1 MARQTG
7 IIKLKGTI
15 GDISFYKSSDGH
27 LARAK
32 GGVDANRIAND
43 PAFQRTRENGSEF
56 GRAGKGGKLLRNAIR
71 ILLQNAK
78 DKRVVSRLTK
88 VLVAITKTDTT
99 NERGLRTLEDG
110 NLSLLENF
118 EFNLNGKLGATL
130 FAPFT
135 KAFDRV
141 SGDATLELAPF
152 SPTLRIAAPTGTTHF
167 KVVMGAAELDFANE
181 TSVFESDET
190 AILPYSAADTAAIAL
205 TASLTANSTVDVI
218 QVLGIEF
225 YQEVNGQ
232 MYELKNGAYNA
243 LSIVTIDTP

>member
-88 VLVAITKTDTT
+88 TLVAITKTDTT
-99 NERGLRTLEDG
+99 NERGLRTLQDG
-110 NLSLLENF
+110 NLSLLESF
-118 EFNLNGKLGATL
+118 EFNLNGKLGTTL

-141 SGDATLELAPF
+141 SGDATLGLAPF

-167 KVVMGAAELDFANE
+167 KVVMGAAELDFASE

-190 AILPYSAADTAAIAL
+190 AILPYSAADTALIGL
-205 TASLTANSTVDVI
+205 TASLTENSTLPVA

-243 LSIVTIDTP
+243 LSIVTVDTP

>member
-1 MARQTG
+1 MAKQTG

-15 GDISFYKSSDGH
+15 GGISFYKTSDGH
-27 LARAK
+27 LAREK
-32 GGVDANRIAND
+32 GGVDKKRIQND

-56 GRAGKGGKLLRNAIR
+56 GRAGKGGKVLR
-71 ILLQNAK
+71 NAK

-88 VLVAITKTDTT
+88 DLVAITKTDTI
-99 NERGLRTLEDG
+99 NDRGLRTLQDG

-130 FAPFT
+130 FAT
-135 KAFDRV
+135 YSKAFDRV
-141 SGDATLELAPF
+141 SGEATLSIAAF
-152 SPTLRIAAPTGTTHF
+152 SPTIRIAAPSGTTHF
-167 KVVMGAAELDFANE
+167 KVVMGAAELDFENE

-190 AILPYSAADTAAIAL
+190 AISPYDAANTAPIAM
-205 TASLTANSTVDVI
+205 TATITANSVLPVV

-232 MYELKNGAYNA
+232 IYPLKNGAYNA
-243 LSIVTIDTP
+243 LSVVIVDTL

>member
-15 GDISFYKSSDGH
+15 GGISFYKTSDGY
-27 LARAK
+27 LAREK

-88 VLVAITKTDTT
+88 DLVAVVKTDTT
-99 NERGLRTLEDG
+99 NERGQRTLQDG
-110 NLSLLENF
+110 DLNLLESF
-118 EFNLNGKLGATL
+118 EFNLNGKLGTTL
-130 FAPFT
+130 FAAFT

-141 SGDATLELAPF
+141 SGDATVNPVSYTHLTL
-152 SPTLRIAAPTGTTHF
+152 PTT
-167 KVVMGAAELDFANE
+167 
-181 TSVFESDET
+181 
-190 AILPYSAADTAAIAL
+190 PY
-205 TASLTANSTVDVI
+205 V
-218 QVLGIEF
+218 
-225 YQEVNGQ
+225 
-232 MYELKNGAYNA
+232 
-243 LSIVTIDTP
+243 

>member
-15 GDISFYKSSDGH
+15 GGISFYKTSDGH
-27 LARAK
+27 LAREK
-32 GGVDANRIAND
+32 GGVDASRIAND

-56 GRAGKGGKLLRNAIR
+56 GRAGKGGKVLRNAIR

-88 VLVAITKTDTT
+88 DLLAIIKTDTT
-99 NERGLRTLEDG
+99 NDRGLRTLTEGDF
-110 NLSLLENF
+110 NLLLGF

-130 FAPFT
+130 FTPFVN
-135 KAFDRV
+135 AFDRV
-141 SGDATLELAPF
+141 SGDATLDIAPF

-167 KVVMGAAELDFANE
+167 KVVMGAAELDFENE
-181 TSVFESDET
+181 ASVFENDET
-190 AILPYSAADTAAIAL
+190 AILPYTPADTAAIAL
-205 TASLTANSTVDVI
+205 TASLTANSTVDVV

-243 LSIVTIDTP
+243 LSVVTIDTP

>member
-1 MARQTG
+1 MAKQTG

-15 GDISFYKSSDGH
+15 GGISFYKTSDGH
-27 LARAK
+27 LAREK
-32 GGVDANRIAND
+32 GGVDGNRIAND

-88 VLVAITKTDTT
+88 TLVAITKTDTT
-99 NERGLRTLEDG
+99 NERGLRTLQDG
-110 NLSLLENF
+110 DLGLLNSF
-118 EFNLNGKLGATL
+118 EFNLGGKLGTTL

-135 KAFDRV
+135 NAFDRV
-141 SGDATLELAPF
+141 SGDATVNLDAF
-152 SPTLRIAAPTGTTHF
+152 SPTVRVAAPTGTTHF
-167 KVVMGAAELDFANE
+167 KVVMGASELDFENE
-181 TSVFESDET
+181 TSTFENDET
-190 AILPYSAADTAAIAL
+190 AILPYTAADTAAIAL
-205 TASLTANSTVDVI
+205 TASLTANSTLPVV

-243 LSIVTIDTP
+243 LAIVIVDTP

>member
-1 MARQTG
+1 MAKQTG

-15 GDISFYKSSDGH
+15 GGISFYKTSDGH
-27 LARAK
+27 LAREK

-56 GRAGKGGKLLRNAIR
+56 GRAGKGGKVLRNAIR
-71 ILLQNAK
+71 VLLQNAK

-88 VLVAITKTDTT
+88 DLVAIVKTDTT
-99 NERGLRTLEDG
+99 NERGLRTIQDG
-110 NLSLLENF
+110 NLSLLEGF

-130 FAPFT
+130 FAAYT

-141 SGDATLELAPF
+141 SGDATANLLAF
-152 SPTLRIAAPTGTTHF
+152 SPTVRIAAPAGTTHF
-167 KVVMGAAELDFANE
+167 KMVMGAAELDFVNE
-181 TSVFESDET
+181 TSTFENDET
-190 AILPYSAADTAAIAL
+190 AILPYTAANTAAISL
-205 TASLTANSTVDVI
+205 TASLTANSTLPVV
-218 QVLGIEF
+218 QVLGVEF

-243 LSIVTIDTP
+243 LSIVTVDTP